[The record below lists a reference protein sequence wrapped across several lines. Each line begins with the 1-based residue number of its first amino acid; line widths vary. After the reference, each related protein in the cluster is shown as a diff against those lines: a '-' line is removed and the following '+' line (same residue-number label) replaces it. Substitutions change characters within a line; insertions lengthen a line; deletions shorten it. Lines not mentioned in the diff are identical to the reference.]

1 MAESFI
7 PTDLLV
13 AGGFYTFALLA
24 VLGAG
29 GIILARK
36 IFHSALFLVV
46 TLASVAAVFVILG
59 ADFLAAVQILVY
71 VGAIVVLIL
80 FGIMLTPQ
88 TVDLPDIGG
97 PGRAAAGLAVAGA
110 VFIVAAV
117 VLMASPWPRLT
128 ALPKDVPTAETIG
141 FSLFNVFVL
150 PFEVASVLL
159 LVAMIGAIVIARE
172 DS

>member
-1 MAESFI
+1 MLI
-7 PTDLLV
+7 PTDLLI
-13 AGGFYTFALLA
+13 AGGFYTFALTA
-24 VLGAG
+24 IVGAG

-46 TLASVAAVFVILG
+46 TLASVAAVFVVLG
-59 ADFLAAVQILVY
+59 ADFLAAVQVLIY

-88 TVDLPDIGG
+88 TAELPDIGG
-97 PGRAAAGLAVAGA
+97 AGRAAAGAAVAASVLVVATA
-110 VFIVAAV
+110 VLLSSA
-117 VLMASPWPRLT
+117 WPRLS
-128 ALPKDVPTAETIG
+128 ASPKDGPTTETIG
-141 FSLFNVFVL
+141 LSLFNVYVL

-172 DS
+172 E